1 MNYFLVL
8 DGVIKNKLDFF
19 LIFNYIMKNKLENNF
34 LIFFL
39 ILLKE
44 QGLNL
49 IDKKLKDEIKKKH
62 KFINYFK

>member
-34 LIFFL
+34 LIFFS

-44 QGLNL
+44 RGLNL
-49 IDKKLKDEIKKKH
+49 LDKKVGG
-62 KFINYFK
+62 